1 MEGVALVNV
10 FDSKFVDDERELDGA
25 PFVTP

>member
-10 FDSKFVDDERELDGA
+10 FDSKFVDDDIELDGA
-25 PFVTP
+25 PFVPP